1 MEYYKCLIEDLW
13 REVNRRKLQLPL
25 KPRDELS
32 EALASDDE
40 RRGSEATTVETR
52 IQGGF
57 VPQNVN
63 LGHTAEF
70 GATVLANQLVD
81 EKIIY
86 WTMNTF
92 FPTIQFFFESGRS
105 CTIDGGQLPD
115 ARIGLDPAL
124 QFKLTEC
131 AHEEDGHIT
140 NSLLPTT
147 YPGPGTGMTIKE
159 VVIAQRTSI
168 ALQPIQPEDAKRWTE
183 QDRPHTRIAMETHTV
198 VGIRL
203 RGMDRLAYI
212 WAKVKIIPA
221 IRVWSDVR
229 IAGLRNDVPVPNVWQ
244 PERPIKPG
252 AEKTVVVKNSLITRD
267 SGGA

>member
-1 MEYYKCLIEDLW
+1 MEYYRCPIEDLW
-13 REVNRRKLQLPL
+13 REVNRRKLGLPL
-25 KPRDELS
+25 RPRDELS

-40 RRGSEATTVETR
+40 RRGSAATTVETV

-57 VPQNVN
+57 VPLSIN

-70 GATVLANQLVD
+70 GATVLANQLID

-92 FPTIQFFFESGRS
+92 FPTIQLFFESGRS

-115 ARIGLDPAL
+115 ARIGLDSAL
-124 QFKLTEC
+124 HFKLTDC
-131 AHEEDGHIT
+131 AHEEDGRVT
-140 NSLLPTT
+140 NSLLPPTHS
-147 YPGPGTGMTIKE
+147 GPGTGMAIKE
-159 VVIAQRTSI
+159 AVIAQRTSI
-168 ALQPIQPEDAKRWTE
+168 ALQPIHPDDAKRWTE
-183 QDRPHTRIAMETHTV
+183 LDRPHTRIATETHTV

-212 WAKVKIIPA
+212 WAKVKNTPA
-221 IRVWSDVR
+221 TKVWSNVR

-252 AEKTVVVKNSLITRD
+252 AEKTVVVKDSLITRD
-267 SGGA
+267 S

>member
-81 EKIIY
+81 E
-86 WTMNTF
+86 
-92 FPTIQFFFESGRS
+92 S
-105 CTIDGGQLPD
+105 
-115 ARIGLDPAL
+115 
-124 QFKLTEC
+124 
-131 AHEEDGHIT
+131 
-140 NSLLPTT
+140 T
-147 YPGPGTGMTIKE
+147 YNQYHMWR
-159 VVIAQRTSI
+159 QR
-168 ALQPIQPEDAKRWTE
+168 D
-183 QDRPHTRIAMETHTV
+183 
-198 VGIRL
+198 
-203 RGMDRLAYI
+203 
-212 WAKVKIIPA
+212 
-221 IRVWSDVR
+221 
-229 IAGLRNDVPVPNVWQ
+229 
-244 PERPIKPG
+244 
-252 AEKTVVVKNSLITRD
+252 
-267 SGGA
+267 